1 MKKTNKTKDELLL
14 ELNAL
19 KQENNLLKAKYEEKV
34 KEQSL
39 RESEQNYHLLI
50 DRANEAIVVIQDGF
64 LRVNNPMTITMTGYS
79 EEEIKIT
86 PFQLFVHPDDRT
98 MVVDNHQKRLRGE
111 DVPGYYV
118 FRLITREGSTRWVYM
133 NAVLIDWA
141 GGPAIL
147 CFLTDITELKLAEEA
162 LQQSSQKWE
171 AVIAASP
178 DGIGM
183 ISLDGI
189 IKHISDKLV
198 FMHGYS
204 VDEKEAYLG
213 KSIFNFIDSSNHQ
226 LLKENTRKLIAGES
240 DDRLTE
246 YLAIKKDNSRF
257 HIDVKAS
264 IIRDSDGKPESILYV
279 ERDITE
285 RKLAEET
292 LRQINPKLEAIISAS
307 PDGIGMI
314 SLDGKMQ
321 LMSDKLPAMYGFPI
335 EQKDEIVGRSAF
347 DFIDPS
353 NHQILKDNISKLL
366 AGKSDMKLTEYLAIK
381 KDNSQFYIDVNS
393 TVLFDSDGKPVSI
406 LFVERDITER
416 KKAESIIQQ
425 QYNQLHELNTT
436 KDKFFSI
443 IAHDLKS
450 PFQSLLSSSEL
461 LATEIETL
469 PREEIMSFSRSLNNS
484 LKNLY
489 GLLENLLQ
497 WSLMQRNMLEYN
509 PINLN
514 LNDTVNNIIE
524 ISNQN
529 AVKKNILI
537 SNNVD
542 AGIFVNADVDMLRS
556 VVQNLITNAIKFT
569 PLEGRIIVSS
579 IEQDDFVEVS
589 VQDTGI
595 GIEPHKTSELFNFD
609 TLYTTNGTAGEK
621 GTGLGLSLCKEFVER
636 NGGKIWV
643 ESELGKGSKFR
654 FTLRKAIS

>member
-98 MVVDNHQKRLRGE
+98 MVVDNHQKRLRSE

-264 IIRDSDGKPESILYV
+264 VIHDSDGKPESILYV

-292 LRQINPKLEAIISAS
+292 LRQINQKLEAIISAS

-321 LMSDKLPAMYGFPI
+321 LMSDKLPAMYGYPI

-353 NHQILKDNISKLL
+353 NHQMLKDNISKLL

-393 TVLFDSDGKPVSI
+393 TVLFDSDGKPASI